1 MMKSNVIIRP
11 NVFRRSLVFV
21 SQDKDFIA
29 QVRGRPALLTL
40 LKHVAPHQDPKIAA
54 RHILTERQLSEVSW
68 QAPCAVCGSLPEGPV
83 TVNGHMQIQF
93 RCPRGTC
100 EVGNLVPRT
109 ILVDRE
115 LLVSCTKQFGKA
127 PEELVAIALN
137 ANGNYLGPTDDTR
150 STNRVRVPVRLTR
163 TQYYFLADEDIEHAL
178 RRLLGSVR

>member
-1 MMKSNVIIRP
+1 MMKSNVSIRP
-11 NVFRRSLVFV
+11 NVFRRSVVFV
-21 SQDKDFIA
+21 SQDREFIA

-40 LKHVAPHQDPKIAA
+40 LKHVAPHQDPKTAA
-54 RHILTERQLSEVSW
+54 RHILTQKQLSEVAW
-68 QAPCAVCGSLPEGPV
+68 QARCAVCSSLPEGSV
-83 TVNGHMQIQF
+83 TVNGLMQIQF

-115 LLVSCTKQFGKA
+115 LLFSCTKKYGKA
-127 PEELVAIALN
+127 PEELVAIALS
-137 ANGNYLGPTDDTR
+137 ANGSYAGPTDNTR

-178 RRLLGSVR
+178 RRLLGSGR